1 MLTSINEQVMNARH
15 SLFVQAHTGNSRVKQ
30 LLGDVEMLAR
40 PVALALSTVIALMVP
55 QVHAGNGPSLKLWRL
70 DCGVIQVD
78 DLNDFSDTY
87 AYTGRSKRLT
97 ASCYLI
103 KHGDDYMLWDTGLP
117 KSDLGLPLQG
127 KDSKRETLSA
137 SLADQLGQLA
147 VDPKKIALI
156 GISHYHYDHTGQVD
170 DFHSARLL
178 LGRGDVQ
185 ALRAP
190 DNPEAKALAKA
201 LAYWLNGPG
210 KLDEVIGDR
219 DVFGDGLVVM
229 LDLPGHTP
237 GHHGLLLKLSKF
249 GYVVLSADVAH
260 FRENY
265 ESDGLPRWNT
275 DRAQSLA
282 SLQRVKQIVRNL
294 QATLV
299 IQHEVEDIE
308 KLPKFPDAA
317 E

>member
-1 MLTSINEQVMNARH
+1 
-15 SLFVQAHTGNSRVKQ
+15 
-30 LLGDVEMLAR
+30 
-40 PVALALSTVIALMVP
+40 
-55 QVHAGNGPSLKLWRL
+55 
-70 DCGVIQVD
+70 
-78 DLNDFSDTY
+78 
-87 AYTGRSKRLT
+87 
-97 ASCYLI
+97 
-103 KHGDDYMLWDTGLP
+103 
-117 KSDLGLPLQG
+117 
-127 KDSKRETLSA
+127 
-137 SLADQLGQLA
+137 
-147 VDPKKIALI
+147 
-156 GISHYHYDHTGQVD
+156 VD
-170 DFHSARLL
+170 DFRSARLL